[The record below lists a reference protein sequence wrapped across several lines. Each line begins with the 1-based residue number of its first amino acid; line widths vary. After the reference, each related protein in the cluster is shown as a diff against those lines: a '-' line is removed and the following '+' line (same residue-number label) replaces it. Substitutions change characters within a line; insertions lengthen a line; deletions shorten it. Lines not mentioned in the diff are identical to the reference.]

1 MSDKEELT
9 RGMSLRPPLGHN
21 LMTMLMPLV
30 RLRWKLL
37 RLLKTQVILETMPI
51 LVKIARMTRRRG
63 PGK

>member
-1 MSDKEELT
+1 
-9 RGMSLRPPLGHN
+9 
-21 LMTMLMPLV
+21 MTMLMPLV